1 MWAALKS
8 PLLMGNDLR
17 VLSAK
22 SLSILN
28 NPAVI
33 AVSQDSLGK
42 PPIRISRNLNV
53 AKDKYGMGETQVWS
67 GYLHGGDQVVV
78 FLNAANEDLK
88 IDAELEDI
96 FVADGAGGSAPQV
109 HVKWDVY
116 DLWANRMDDATAQKV
131 LDSPHGTISKT
142 LAEVN
147 WYNSTEIPYS
157 SGVKAGDERVIGKK
171 IGSVEAKGV
180 LSATVKKHSVEMYR
194 LRSQKPLKR
203 YHVRK
208 DEL

>member
-17 VLSAK
+17 ILSAK

-33 AVSQDSLGK
+33 AISQDPLGK

-67 GYLHGGDQVVV
+67 GYLSGGDQVVV
-78 FLNAANEDLK
+78 FLNAASEDLD
-88 IDAELEDI
+88 ISAELEEI

-116 DLWANRMDDATAQKV
+116 DLWANRMEEATAQKI
-131 LDSPHGTISKT
+131 LASPHGTASKT

-147 WYNSTEIPYS
+147 WYNSTATPYAQ
-157 SGVKAGDERVIGKK
+157 GVKAGDERVIGRK
-171 IGSVEAKGV
+171 IGSVGANGI
-180 LSATVKKHSVEMYR
+180 LSASVKKRSIEIYR
-194 LRSQKPLKR
+194 LRSQQPMKR